1 MSKPREKWWGY
12 IKAVIRSYPE
22 LKRRYDELKEQS
34 LSAPLTG
41 MPAAHKVSSPT
52 EQAALRQLN
61 PTAQRELDA
70 VSGAISRTGM
80 MIDGDARLRMIDMVY
95 WRRTHTLEGAALR
108 VHVSTRTALTWHG
121 EFVRLVAKLMGLDGR
136 NE

>member
-41 MPAAHKVSSPT
+41 MPGAHRVSSPT

-70 VSGAISRTGM
+70 VSGAISATKRMYGGDLRLQI
-80 MIDGDARLRMIDMVY
+80 IDLVF
-95 WRRTHTLEGAALR
+95 WRQTHTLEGAAQK
-108 VHVSTRTALTWHG
+108 VHVSDRTARRWHTA
-121 EFVRLVAKLMGLDGR
+121 FIYLVAEKYGLHR
-136 NE
+136 R